1 MEMGYCSCYNVAI
14 RGISDSTKSNQHR
27 AYGSE
32 ADINGERQME
42 CEIRVLQK
50 WDAVNTVNDHN
61 LISLD
66 MIWVDE
72 EGKLL
77 LASIRKN
84 LAQHYRPLLNEG
96 CM

>member
-1 MEMGYCSCYNVAI
+1 
-14 RGISDSTKSNQHR
+14 
-27 AYGSE
+27 
-32 ADINGERQME
+32 ME

-72 EGKLL
+72 EVSPY
-77 LASIRKN
+77 SIFENNYFLFYFKYGQIN
-84 LAQHYRPLLNEG
+84 LESIFCRENYYMQVSERIWLSVTNLS
-96 CM
+96 

>member
-1 MEMGYCSCYNVAI
+1 
-14 RGISDSTKSNQHR
+14 
-27 AYGSE
+27 
-32 ADINGERQME
+32 ME

-72 EGKLL
+72 EVSPYSNFENNYLFIYL
-77 LASIRKN
+77 F
-84 LAQHYRPLLNEG
+84 
-96 CM
+96 